1 MARPARVCMRARKP
15 CLRARR
21 RLFGWKVRL
30 DTVDSLCGHE
40 QPTARQKPPGEVA
53 VPNVK
58 RCVEIAVRLRSWS
71 AFRVQRL
78 RQLALDQAAR
88 CPAGAVLSDVRRYNR
103 RKDGVKT
110 TRICPPRPNQH
121 AHFFPGAIG
130 YPRNYNG
137 VFFPGGAGNPPR
149 TLREIWEYVDSC
161 STRRVIHKNPPGR
174 SFDSP
179 RSEQVTMKQSPQSH
193 SLGMH
198 RPVDNCEVRVETS
211 AQNLLF
217 KQVRA
222 LQNLAPSYPQGVQSL
237 WTNRAAKVSTPVDNS
252 VEQQVTARRAGEQ
265 SCGLHM

>member
-137 VFFPGGAGNPPR
+137 VFFRRWRGKSSPHPARDLGVCGQLFDATSYPQKPARAKFRQSEVGAGNNEAI
-149 TLREIWEYVDSC
+149 TTIAQ
-161 STRRVIHKNPPGR
+161 PG
-174 SFDSP
+174 D
-179 RSEQVTMKQSPQSH
+179 
-193 SLGMH
+193 
-198 RPVDNCEVRVETS
+198 
-211 AQNLLF
+211 AQ
-217 KQVRA
+217 A
-222 LQNLAPSYPQGVQSL
+222 
-237 WTNRAAKVSTPVDNS
+237 
-252 VEQQVTARRAGEQ
+252 
-265 SCGLHM
+265 CG

>member
-137 VFFPGGAGNPPR
+137 VFFPRWRGKSSPHPARDLGVCGQLFDATSYPQKPALAKFRQSEVGAGNNEAI
-149 TLREIWEYVDSC
+149 TTIAQ
-161 STRRVIHKNPPGR
+161 PG
-174 SFDSP
+174 D
-179 RSEQVTMKQSPQSH
+179 
-193 SLGMH
+193 
-198 RPVDNCEVRVETS
+198 
-211 AQNLLF
+211 AQ
-217 KQVRA
+217 A
-222 LQNLAPSYPQGVQSL
+222 
-237 WTNRAAKVSTPVDNS
+237 
-252 VEQQVTARRAGEQ
+252 
-265 SCGLHM
+265 CG

>member
-1 MARPARVCMRARKP
+1 MRARKP

-71 AFRVQRL
+71 AVRVQRL

-88 CPAGAVLSDVRRYNR
+88 CPAGAVLSDVRRCNR

-110 TRICPPRPNQH
+110 TRICAPRPNQH

-130 YPRNYNG
+130 YPRNYNT
-137 VFFPGGAGNPPR
+137 VFFRRWGGKSSPHPARGLAVCGQLFDAAVYPQKPALAKFRQPKVGAGNNKAI
-149 TLREIWEYVDSC
+149 TTIAQ
-161 STRRVIHKNPPGR
+161 PG
-174 SFDSP
+174 D
-179 RSEQVTMKQSPQSH
+179 
-193 SLGMH
+193 
-198 RPVDNCEVRVETS
+198 
-211 AQNLLF
+211 AQ
-217 KQVRA
+217 
-222 LQNLAPSYPQGVQSL
+222 G
-237 WTNRAAKVSTPVDNS
+237 
-252 VEQQVTARRAGEQ
+252 
-265 SCGLHM
+265 CG